1 MSSIIHVCLSMHKKI
16 KELLTELPSQLK
28 HWFTFTMRKQPFHT
42 AYPMV
47 TPMVTTATGSCICTL
62 LAKCIQITVGRYSNI
77 QLGLSP
83 YLPSHPYPFLIYFNH
98 TNRKMLG
105 KKKKSADENKSNPLF
120 YFIEKSKVFAALIT
134 LKGFTEQTAAIF
146 HTIAWTCEINQ

>member
-1 MSSIIHVCLSMHKKI
+1 
-16 KELLTELPSQLK
+16 
-28 HWFTFTMRKQPFHT
+28 
-42 AYPMV
+42 
-47 TPMVTTATGSCICTL
+47 
-62 LAKCIQITVGRYSNI
+62 
-77 QLGLSP
+77 
-83 YLPSHPYPFLIYFNH
+83 
-98 TNRKMLG
+98 MLG